1 MKSSARNIELKSV
14 DDLFATE
21 EIREDAQREKVQNI
35 PLEELHPFK
44 NHPFKVKD
52 DEEMNTLIESIQT
65 QGILSPMIVRPIE
78 DTDEYEVVS
87 GHRRLHAAQ
96 KAGITEVPALI
107 YALDRDAAAIAVVD
121 SNLHREHI
129 LPSEKAFAYK
139 LKRDAM
145 AHQGRTSPQLG
156 EKSLTVEK
164 IGAEAGDSKNQVLRY
179 IRLTHLIPELLDLMD
194 EGKIALMVGE
204 ALSYLGD
211 KEQYAVLEQ
220 CETNDCTPSYA
231 QAIEMKKWYQGGNLT
246 VENISEILS
255 REKANQRETI
265 KIPTEKIRKY
275 APNADAKQLE
285 DFILKAC
292 EHYRKFLIRQRNRDE
307 R

>member
-1 MKSSARNIELKSV
+1 MKNTMKKPVAIPV
-14 DDLFATE
+14 
-21 EIREDAQREKVQNI
+21 EK
-35 PLEELHPFK
+35 LRPFDG
-44 NHPFKVKD
+44 HPFKVKD
-52 DEEMNTLIESIQT
+52 DDEMNTLIESIQT
-65 QGILSPMIVRPIE
+65 QGVLSPLIVRPIE
-78 DTDEYEVVS
+78 NTDEYEVIS

-107 YALDRDAAAIAVVD
+107 YALDRGAAAIAVVD

-179 IRLTHLIPELLDLMD
+179 IRLTHLIPEFLEKMD
-194 EGKIALMVGE
+194 QGEIALSVGVE
-204 ALSYLGD
+204 LSFLD
-211 KEQYAVLEQ
+211 ESIQREVLEQ
-220 CETNDCTPSYA
+220 CAINDCTPSYS
-231 QAIEMKKWYQGGNLT
+231 QAWRMHKADREGTLT
-246 VENISEILS
+246 TAVIQTIMSE
-255 REKANQRETI
+255 EKANQKARL
-265 KIPTEKIRKY
+265 KIPMERIRKY
-275 APNADAKQLE
+275 FPQSYTAAQIEDAVVKL
-285 DFILKAC
+285 C
-292 EHYRKFLIRQRNRDE
+292 ERDYRRRTDRE